1 MSKSILSLMTGLIL
15 VLLLVSPVAA
25 QDAEVWTEDEVM
37 AGSGAEQCAPLA
49 ELPKEF
55 SQPWKLGF
63 INPNRAHSFWGTVSA
78 GMQAAADFYG
88 VEFVEMYSARGQDVE
103 LCETRLLNQ
112 PNVIGTHNAL

>member
-1 MSKSILSLMTGLIL
+1 MLKSIFSLMIGLVF

-25 QDAEVWTEDEVM
+25 QDAEVWTEEEVM

-49 ELPKEF
+49 ELPKDF

-88 VEFVEMYSARGQDVE
+88 VEFIEMDSAGGPD
-103 LCETRLLNQ
+103 
-112 PNVIGTHNAL
+112 